1 MKEGSWTSWIHR
13 TGQKSNAAANTCY
26 PSRKGKK
33 DSKGCSRLAGLSLI
47 PRAQGEALSPS
58 LPSEPTGQSKEF
70 NTRGICPARF
80 RTSLRPWPLSSFQYP
95 PFGMRTS
102 ILCLSQDCLL
112 ETGNCGLVSQI
123 PTYRGIVPPEE
134 SYLQSYPYLSGMIF
148 RCNFGSSLDAEK
160 G

>member
-47 PRAQGEALSPS
+47 PRAQRAQAQGEALSPS

-70 NTRGICPARF
+70 NTRGICPVSDF
-80 RTSLRPWPLSSFQYP
+80 LETMTPFFFPISPFWNENVYP
-95 PFGMRTS
+95 MPVPGLPFGNR
-102 ILCLSQDCLL
+102 
-112 ETGNCGLVSQI
+112 
-123 PTYRGIVPPEE
+123 
-134 SYLQSYPYLSGMIF
+134 
-148 RCNFGSSLDAEK
+148 
-160 G
+160 